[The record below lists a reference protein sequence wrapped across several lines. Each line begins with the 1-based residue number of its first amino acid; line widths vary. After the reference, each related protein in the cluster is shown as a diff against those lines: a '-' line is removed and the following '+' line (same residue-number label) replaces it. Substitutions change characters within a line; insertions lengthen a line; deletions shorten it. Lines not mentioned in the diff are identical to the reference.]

1 MQGRLS
7 DLPTNAAARHE
18 GSTRS
23 GRPKLY
29 SLQILRFVAAFAV
42 VLFHLGAG
50 YQADLVMER
59 NIFGIGAWG
68 VDIFFVISG
77 FIIAFTTDPGRGLLY
92 FAWRRVVRIVP
103 LYWSLTLGLAAIG
116 LIMPELLDS
125 TVIDAES
132 LLKSLF
138 FIPYERGDGSV
149 RPILFLGWTLNYEMF
164 FYALYGLGMALGFR
178 TCLMPLALVVA
189 VVAAGY
195 LLPIESVVWNFYTNP
210 ILLEFACGIVLCVV
224 YRRYTDAFARASP
237 FLVALLILVLAV
249 KLAFPGVQSLWAG
262 AIPAVIVV
270 AAALS
275 IRVAKT
281 PFSSFLI
288 LLGDAS
294 YSLYLS
300 HPYVLQLWVKVS
312 PENLSMP
319 VQVIMG
325 FIVCLAAVVV
335 SVALYRLLELPS
347 QRILLGRGRQRL
359 APTLIAGR

>member
-1 MQGRLS
+1 
-7 DLPTNAAARHE
+7 
-18 GSTRS
+18 
-23 GRPKLY
+23 
-29 SLQILRFVAAFAV
+29 
-42 VLFHLGAG
+42 
-50 YQADLVMER
+50 
-59 NIFGIGAWG
+59 
-68 VDIFFVISG
+68 
-77 FIIAFTTDPGRGLLY
+77 
-92 FAWRRVVRIVP
+92 
-103 LYWSLTLGLAAIG
+103 
-116 LIMPELLDS
+116 
-125 TVIDAES
+125 
-132 LLKSLF
+132 
-138 FIPYERGDGSV
+138 
-149 RPILFLGWTLNYEMF
+149 
-164 FYALYGLGMALGFR
+164 
-178 TCLMPLALVVA
+178 MPLALVVA